1 MGNKS
6 PFYQVWDDFN
16 ASDFSAFSRFF
27 GRKLAKRTLFKNLQ
41 TLYQDSLQ
49 VVKGTVSKFD
59 LEGLSKVLISKFQTL
74 IAITWLLGKMW
85 SNESEICP
93 FYAALYSHHSRQS
106 YQVITRKYFIDSS
119 AFIFRENQGHKIAK
133 TIFLKFFP
141 WIRYFCC
148 FFLLNFRV
156 VQRRY
161 VEKIMFL
168 YR

>member
-1 MGNKS
+1 MILIILAMGNESSGPWDRVWSDKS

-27 GRKLAKRTLFKNLQ
+27 GRKLAKRTFFKNLQ

-106 YQVITRKYFIDSS
+106 HQVITRNIKSPKPFSW
-119 AFIFRENQGHKIAK
+119 N
-133 TIFLKFFP
+133 FFHEFD
-141 WIRYFCC
+141 IS
-148 FFLLNFRV
+148 V
-156 VQRRY
+156 VS
-161 VEKIMFL
+161 FS
-168 YR
+168 